1 MTNFFYNAS
10 STSVVVVID
19 KENYVVQN
27 SDKRYEA
34 VLEACTSN
42 DVEKVKIAL
51 QEKQTPVS
59 DINKTNTSTTSNVES
74 RNDLTEYFISKF
86 KDIID
91 TNTEEKLKTYLDRV
105 SKYDYNKSYVDAFA
119 NKVLQSTKP
128 INIIKF
134 MVSNSARITPEGDI
148 LAWRTANL
156 KRGTSRNDNQF
167 TDRHTGTMVNNI
179 GNIVSM
185 DRNACD
191 HNDNNTCSRG
201 LHICGVS
208 YIPSFGGNIG
218 KLVIIDPRDFVA
230 VPNDYQNAKV
240 RTCKFVSYGLIKDK
254 YNKDLRS
261 TIIPNFTVE
270 YDQIRKFCDI
280 YITDEVL
287 NINETKV
294 DHVYNIVNTT
304 TTTQVTE
311 SSAKVSVEVD
321 SRSTIEK
328 KIDNK
333 KINKKD
339 TKKKDVNYTG
349 YAGVSDS
356 AKLEVVKHIPEFTG
370 EWYDEL
376 LEKGVARRNI
386 SGVEI
391 SSIARVLIK
400 RTNIKGKDDYMT
412 PAINKFVKQYIDSG
426 VLSAPVKKS
435 TKKATS
441 KKEATKV
448 DNKAKTNSI
457 DMDTMKKK
465 ISSLRFDRKIN
476 DQYVFVL
483 AIKKTKTEEK
493 ISIPNLIRD
502 VKDLTV
508 KSNKNNIK
516 AVMDFRSPVFTSTE
530 SSKYVVFNII
540 TNKCEL
546 KTVCEMVNLVK

>member
-156 KRGTSRNDNQF
+156 KCGTSRNDNQF

-185 DRNACD
+185 DRSACD

-304 TTTQVTE
+304 TSQVTE
-311 SSAKVSVEVD
+311 SSDKVSVEVD

-333 KINKKD
+333 KTNKKD

-349 YAGVSDS
+349 YAGESNS

-476 DQYVFVL
+476 DKYVFVK
-483 AIKKTKTEEK
+483 AIKKTKVVEK
-493 ISIPNLIRD
+493 INISNLISE
-502 VKDLTV
+502 VKELAS
-508 KSNKNNIK
+508 KSSNKIK
-516 AVMDFRSPVFTSTE
+516 AVMDFRSPVFTSITGNM
-530 SSKYVVFNII
+530 YVVFNTE

-546 KTVCEMVNLVK
+546 KDVDGLMALISHK